1 MLRSGWRAH
10 NRTGSERDRQHN
22 IQAIRTQTA
31 AMNITINQQ
40 ATELHDGATVAD
52 ALAQLAPR
60 PPFAVA
66 VNTVF
71 VPRTGYSTQTLND
84 GDRLEV
90 ISPVTGG

>member
-1 MLRSGWRAH
+1 MQGRQDRLCLRSNKPPVPAFRFP
-10 NRTGSERDRQHN
+10 S
-22 IQAIRTQTA
+22 A

-40 ATELHDGATVAD
+40 ATELSDGATVAD

-66 VNTVF
+66 INTVF
-71 VPRTGYSTQTLND
+71 VPKARYAEQALND

>member
-1 MLRSGWRAH
+1 MQGRQARPCLRSNKPPVPAFRFPP
-10 NRTGSERDRQHN
+10 
-22 IQAIRTQTA
+22 A

-40 ATELHDGATVAD
+40 ATELSDGATVAD

-66 VNTVF
+66 INTVF
-71 VPRTGYSTQTLND
+71 VPKARYAEQALND

>member
-1 MLRSGWRAH
+1 M
-10 NRTGSERDRQHN
+10 
-22 IQAIRTQTA
+22 
-31 AMNITINQQ
+31 
-40 ATELHDGATVAD
+40 AD

-66 VNTVF
+66 INTVF
-71 VPRTGYSTQTLND
+71 VPKARYAEQALND